1 MSPEYEAHRRI
12 VDMQKELADI
22 SPDQIEEYQIR
33 PGDTI
38 SDVLE
43 RTGMTMGEFL
53 ALNAGTTAMSE
64 EGELYSG
71 DTLSIVQ
78 KDVSDEETEI

>member
-1 MSPEYEAHRRI
+1 
-12 VDMQKELADI
+12 
-22 SPDQIEEYQIR
+22 
-33 PGDTI
+33 
-38 SDVLE
+38 
-43 RTGMTMGEFL
+43 
-53 ALNAGTTAMSE
+53 MSE

>member
-1 MSPEYEAHRRI
+1 M
-12 VDMQKELADI
+12 
-22 SPDQIEEYQIR
+22 
-33 PGDTI
+33 
-38 SDVLE
+38 LE

-78 KDVSDEETEI
+78 KDISDEEIEI